1 MESGESTPHRL
12 DGHAR
17 PFRSFKVD
25 MNAEL
30 RGRLTGPELSEREI
44 RVLEAVVQAYVETAE
59 PAGSRT
65 VARRCGLGVSPAT
78 IRNTMSDLE
87 EKGYLTHPHT
97 SAGRVP
103 TDRAYRFHVDQLI
116 RISNLSQEDHTQL
129 VRELESPGSTTVER
143 LIRRAARAISLV
155 SLELGV
161 GLAPGIEDAVLEK
174 LDLLKASSNKVLLV
188 ATVRSGLVRTL
199 YVDFEGEIPEDTL
212 VALALLLNERLVGLT
227 LREIRQTLP
236 ERLRDSRTEE
246 SSAADE
252 LLNIFIESGS
262 DLFNWSDLQGGQ
274 ILLGQASLLATQ
286 PEFTSGESL
295 KGLIEL
301 TERRDVLGTALS
313 SRDHRGGL
321 QITIGGENDQEEL
334 SDFTLVTSEYRI
346 GGLKG
351 VIGVIG
357 PTRMPY
363 EKVIAIVDSTSSLV
377 NRILGS

>member
-1 MESGESTPHRL
+1 M
-12 DGHAR
+12 D
-17 PFRSFKVD
+17 
-25 MNAEL
+25 AEL

-116 RISNLSQEDHTQL
+116 RISNLSEEDQTQL
-129 VRELESPGSTTVER
+129 IRELGSPGSTTVER

-212 VALALLLNERLVGLT
+212 VALALLLNERLAGLT

-236 ERLRDSRTEE
+236 ERLRDSRADE
-246 SSAADE
+246 SPAAEE

-286 PEFTSGESL
+286 PEFTSGERL

-346 GGLKG
+346 GSLKG

>member
-1 MESGESTPHRL
+1 M
-12 DGHAR
+12 
-17 PFRSFKVD
+17 VD
-25 MNAEL
+25 MEAPV
-30 RGRLTGPELSEREI
+30 RGRLTGQDLTEREI
-44 RVLEAVVQAYVETAE
+44 RVLEAVVRAYVETAE

-116 RISNLSQEDHTQL
+116 RMPDLSREEQTQL
-129 VRELESPGSTTVER
+129 VRELDRGGATTVER
-143 LIRRAARAISLV
+143 LIWRAARALSVV

-161 GLAPGIEDAVLEK
+161 GLGPRVDRAILEK
-174 LDLLKASSNKVLLV
+174 LDLLKVSSEKILLV
-188 ATVRSGLVRTL
+188 ATIKSGLVRTL
-199 YVDFEGEIPEDTL
+199 YVDFEGDIPEDTL
-212 VALALLLNERLVGLT
+212 VALTLLLNERLAGLT
-227 LREIRQTLP
+227 LREIRLTLP
-236 ERLRDSRTEE
+236 ERLRDTRQDETG
-246 SSAADE
+246 AAEE

-262 DLFNWSDLQGGQ
+262 DLFNWPDMEEGQ
-274 ILLGQASLLATQ
+274 ILLGHASLLASQ
-286 PEFTSGESL
+286 PEFTSGERL

-301 TERRDVLGTALS
+301 TERRDVLGSALS
-313 SRDHRGGL
+313 SRDHKGGL

-334 SDFTLVTSEYRI
+334 SEFTLVTSEYRI